1 MTHRCQSS
9 PSAGCTRAACGKEDG
24 RLQLAECNS
33 IFSHSQANTAQ
44 YCAELCVCACIHG
57 ISQSCS
63 FFPALS
69 SQIFLSFI
77 LSFSFFPRIS
87 LSQTAFNIACLSLS
101 FLFFTI
107 PLSVCSFG
115 HGRQQLDS
123 PFSPPFSV
131 PHPFIAPHPAHFLLN
146 RLTCLLPLVTRLYT
160 IQMHKYTDGDLH
172 ICTYTHK
179 MWLKSLLWYV

>member
-63 FFPALS
+63 SFPASS
-69 SQIFLSFI
+69 SQVFLSFFLFHSSPEYPSPQLLLI
-77 LSFSFFPRIS
+77 LHAYHCPFSFSQS
-87 LSQTAFNIACLSLS
+87 LFRFALLATA
-101 FLFFTI
+101 
-107 PLSVCSFG
+107 
-115 HGRQQLDS
+115 DS
-123 PFSPPFSV
+123 SWILHS
-131 PHPFIAPHPAHFLLN
+131 
-146 RLTCLLPLVTRLYT
+146 LLPFQFLTLLLLLIPRT
-160 IQMHKYTDGDLH
+160 FSSTDSH
-172 ICTYTHK
+172 AFYH
-179 MWLKSLLWYV
+179 